1 VSREEIIERERRW
14 AIPAALLSIGA
25 VVLFAASLVMLA
37 SSYSAEGNAE
47 LLRKVNDDS
56 GTLVFAYVIRA
67 LGSAMLAVPLLYLF
81 QAAQARSPGMRRQFI
96 GLCIAGPL
104 FLAGFSLCTG
114 LSLKDAAPDFVAVA
128 KPMHAL
134 GNTDHA
140 DNVAQDVIS
149 DSSLRQFVA
158 GFYIA
163 GALSFAFAL
172 AYSCFNAMRVG
183 LLTRFWGSLG
193 AALGVASIIFFQYT
207 LLWIAYL
214 GLLIGGWTPRG
225 RPPAWGAGEAVP
237 WPTPGEKAAESLQGE
252 QRQEGNTDPEPDGE
266 GVGATEA
273 DSGKTGEAGD
283 ESAPSG
289 PRRKRKRRN

>member
-1 VSREEIIERERRW
+1 MTREQIIERERRW
-14 AIPAALLSIGA
+14 AIPAALISIGA

-47 LLRKVNDDS
+47 LLRKVDEGS
-56 GTLVFAYVIRA
+56 GTLVLAYAVRA
-67 LGSAMLAVPLLYLF
+67 LGSALLAVPLLYLF

-96 GLCIAGPL
+96 GLCIVGPL
-104 FLAGFSLCTG
+104 FLAGFSICTG
-114 LSLKDAAPDFVAVA
+114 LSLKDAAPDFVSVA
-128 KPMHAL
+128 KSMHAL

-140 DNVAQDVIS
+140 DNVAQDVIN

-163 GALSFAFAL
+163 GALSFAFAM
-172 AYSCFNAMRVG
+172 AYSCFHAMRVG

-214 GLLIGGWTPRG
+214 GLLIAGWTPRG
-225 RPPAWGAGEAVP
+225 RPPAWAAGEAVP
-237 WPTPGEKAAESLQGE
+237 WPTPGERAAESLRGE
-252 QRQEGNTDPEPDGE
+252 ESPDDEEVGTTDADPGSTTDAGE
-266 GVGATEA
+266 VSDPGT
-273 DSGKTGEAGD
+273 
-283 ESAPSG
+283 
-289 PRRKRKRRN
+289 PRRKRKRRG